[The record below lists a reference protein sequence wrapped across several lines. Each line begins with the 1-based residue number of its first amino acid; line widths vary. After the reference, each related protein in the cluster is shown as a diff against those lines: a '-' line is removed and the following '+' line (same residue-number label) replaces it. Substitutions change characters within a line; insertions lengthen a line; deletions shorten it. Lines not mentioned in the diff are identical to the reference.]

1 METLGHQ
8 KREYI
13 SALPR
18 ALRALVRTDI
28 YSHFWTPN
36 KCIALIWQKV
46 YIHATW
52 RVLLQIGGLVTNI
65 SLTSYTRTKWVL
77 EVDSRICCR
86 PYINTQ
92 VIFKLHSTVPDRY
105 PVDLSGS
112 RRFDQLNFFPGVQ
125 GNEKNWSPRFQM
137 YNHVWRPRPFYA
149 PDRISIKLCI
159 SASESL
165 RDSILGSKLPQ

>member
-1 METLGHQ
+1 MEIDFMVISERTEWDLMAGFFNLRHQ
-8 KREYI
+8 Y
-13 SALPR
+13 
-18 ALRALVRTDI
+18 
-28 YSHFWTPN
+28 N
-36 KCIALIWQKV
+36 
-46 YIHATW
+46 
-52 RVLLQIGGLVTNI
+52 
-65 SLTSYTRTKWVL
+65 
-77 EVDSRICCR
+77 
-86 PYINTQ
+86 
-92 VIFKLHSTVPDRY
+92 STVPDRY

-112 RRFDQLNFFPGVQ
+112 RRFDQLNVFPGVQ